1 MVIRIPFEQ
10 DALKQA
16 YLTQVGGT
24 ISFQKGKTPVF
35 SFNNEED
42 YKKYRQLL
50 LGGEESYQ

>member
-24 ISFQKGKTPVF
+24 ISFQKAKHQYSHLIVKKITRNID
-35 SFNNEED
+35 SF
-42 YKKYRQLL
+42 Y
-50 LGGEESYQ
+50 